1 MGFWQLWIDT
11 GGTFT
16 DCVAR
21 HPSGGLRRAKVL
33 STSALRGTMDR
44 VTGSASFR
52 TRLAAGLTPGVVSGL
67 DFTPLEARG
76 DGGALVV
83 ERHEGDV
90 LVLSGSLPD
99 GLGAGSA
106 FELRSAEEAP
116 ILAARLVTGT
126 PLGRPLPPCEM
137 RLATTLG
144 TNALLEGRGAAVAV
158 FLTRGFGDLLAIGT
172 QQRPELFAL
181 AVRKPA
187 PLHAASVEVPERVA
201 SDGSIVQSLDPGVL
215 QEELERL
222 IRAGIDEAA
231 VALINAHANPL
242 HERRLAD
249 RLLELG
255 FRHVSRSSE
264 MSASL
269 GILARARTA
278 VVDARLSPVLGDY
291 LTRIS
296 APLAAGDEERG
307 RVIGTDGDDQDG
319 GKTGA
324 DDVHDQDG
332 GRRLLVMTSAGGL
345 VDAASFRPKD
355 GLLSGPAGGV
365 VGAAF
370 AARRS
375 GYRRVISFDMG
386 GTSTDVAR
394 FDGDFEYEFEHAVAG
409 VELAAPALAVESV
422 AAGGGSV
429 CEIDGDRLRVGPRS
443 AGAMPGPACYGT
455 EGPLTLTDVNLLLG
469 RLDPVSFGV
478 PLAPDRA
485 AARAEE
491 ARAALAARTGG
502 RVTTEQ
508 LLEGFLEIANE
519 RMADAIRAVSE
530 RRGYDPAEH
539 ALIAFGGAGGQHA
552 CGVAQRLGIR
562 TVLVPADASLLSAL
576 GLGQAVL
583 ERFAERQV
591 LAPLE
596 RVEPRLPG
604 LVAELAAEAE
614 ARVRAEAE
622 PDSRV
627 AVRRRIVALRFAG
640 QESVLQVELDAPTPL
655 RAAFAARYAAVFGH
669 APEDRPVEVES
680 VRVVASVDRDA
691 GASDT
696 MRPVEGPDAGEPA
709 EPASFTE
716 AWSGGRRARIPVFE
730 RAGLAPGAAFAGPAL
745 VREPTTAIVVEA
757 GWRARVD
764 RAGALVLTRAS
775 GERRARRPAAVRRE
789 LLVNRLSSI
798 AREMGERLRRMA
810 LSTNVKER
818 LDFSCALLD
827 AEGGLVVSAPHVPVH
842 LGALGVCVRRV
853 REALPLGPGDVA
865 VTNHPAFGGSH
876 LPDVTVVTPIHAADG
891 RLLGYAAN
899 RAHHAEIG
907 GTRPGSMPPF
917 AASLA
922 EEGVAIPPLHLARGG
937 RADWEALRRLL
948 SEAPHPSRAVEDN
961 LADLRSAVAANHHGA
976 GAVGALAAEAGP
988 NEVASAMEALQE
1000 RAARLVRE
1008 RLARMQPGR
1017 RVALERMDDGSPL
1030 RVAIDIQG
1038 EGMTIDFTGSAGR
1051 HPGNLN
1057 ATPAI
1062 VGSVVMYV
1070 IRLLVDQPLPL
1081 NDGLLR
1087 PIRLV
1092 LPAGI
1097 LNPDFPDDP
1106 ALAPAVAGGNVET
1119 SQRLADLLLKALGL
1133 AGCSQG
1139 TMNNVLFGTGTFGYY
1154 ETVCG
1159 GCGAGPGFEGASA
1172 VHSHMTN
1179 TRATDPE
1186 VLERRYPVRLE
1197 RFEVRRGSGGA
1208 GRYRGGD
1215 GAVREITFL
1224 EPMSLSIL
1232 SQHRVERPYGL
1243 EGGGPA
1249 LPGAQRV
1256 VRASGAVVEL
1266 GPVDGCEVE
1275 AGDRLVLETP
1285 GGGGYGAAEPTAQS
1299 LSSIQAASR

>member
-1 MGFWQLWIDT
+1 MGLWQLWIDT

-21 HPSGGLRRAKVL
+21 HPCGGLRRAKVL

-44 VTGSASFR
+44 VTGPSSFA
-52 TRLAAGLTPGVVSGL
+52 TRLAAGLPPGLLRGL
-67 DFTPLEARG
+67 DFTPLEASG
-76 DGGALVV
+76 GGGALAV
-83 ERHEGDV
+83 EQHEGDV
-90 LVLSGSLPD
+90 LVLSGPLPD
-99 GLGAGSA
+99 GLRPGSA

-116 ILAARLVTGT
+116 ILAARLVTAT

-187 PLHAASVEVPERVA
+187 PLHAASVEVLERVA
-201 SDGSIVQSLDPGVL
+201 SDGSIVRPLDMDEL
-215 QEELERL
+215 REELERL
-222 IRAGIDEAA
+222 IREGIGEAA
-231 VALINAHANPL
+231 VALVNAHANPL
-242 HERRLAD
+242 HERGLAE
-249 RLLELG
+249 RLLERG

-291 LTRIS
+291 LARIS
-296 APLAAGDEERG
+296 AALAAGDSEGGRG
-307 RVIGTDGDDQDG
+307 SGADGDDQ
-319 GKTGA
+319 
-324 DDVHDQDG
+324 
-332 GRRLLVMTSAGGL
+332 GRKLLVMTSAGGL
-345 VDAASFRPKD
+345 VDATSFRPKD

-375 GYRRVISFDMG
+375 GYRRVIAFDMG

-394 FDGDFEYEFEHAVAG
+394 FDGHFEYEFEHAIAG
-409 VELAAPALAVESV
+409 LELAAPALAVETV
-422 AAGGGSV
+422 AAGGGSI
-429 CEIDGDRLRVGPRS
+429 CELDGDRLRVGPRS
-443 AGAMPGPACYGT
+443 AGALPGPACYGAG
-455 EGPLTLTDVNLLLG
+455 GPLTLTDVNLLLG
-469 RLDPVSFGV
+469 RLDPASFGV
-478 PLAPDRA
+478 PLAPARA

-491 ARAALAARTGG
+491 VRAALAARTGAC
-502 RVTTEQ
+502 VETEA

-530 RRGYDPAEH
+530 RRGYDPAAH
-539 ALIAFGGAGGQHA
+539 ALVAFGGAGGQHA
-552 CGVAQRLGIR
+552 CGVADRLGIH
-562 TVLVPADASLLSAL
+562 TLLVPADASLLSAL

-591 LAPLE
+591 LALLE

-604 LVAELAAEAE
+604 LVAELAAEAG

-622 PDSRV
+622 PGARV
-627 AVRRRIVALRFAG
+627 AVRQRIVALRFAG
-640 QESVLQVELDAPTPL
+640 QESVLHVEHDAGTPL

-669 APEDRPVEVES
+669 TPEDRSVEVES
-680 VRVVASVDRDA
+680 VRVVASVERDE
-691 GASDT
+691 GSSDT
-696 MRPVEGPDAGEPA
+696 ERSVGEPA
-709 EPASFTE
+709 DAGGPAAQSGAATAGGTAEPAGFTE
-716 AWSGGRRARIPVFE
+716 AWSSGRRALIPVFE
-730 RAGLAPGAAFAGPAL
+730 RADLAPDATFAGPAL
-745 VREPTTAIVVEA
+745 VREPTTAIVVEP
-757 GWRARVD
+757 GWRAQVD
-764 RAGALVLTRAS
+764 RAGALVLTREG
-775 GERRARRPAAVRRE
+775 GERRPRRPVAVRRE
-789 LLVNRLSSI
+789 LLVNRLSAI

-853 REALPLGPGDVA
+853 REALTLGPGDVA

-876 LPDVTVVTPIHAADG
+876 LPDLTVVTPIHAADG
-891 RLLGYAAN
+891 RLLCYAAN

-948 SEAPHPSRAVEDN
+948 SEAPHPSRAVQDN

-976 GAVGALAAEAGP
+976 EAVRALAAEAGAD
-988 NEVASAMEALQE
+988 EVARAMEALQE

-1008 RLARMQPGR
+1008 RLSRMQPGH
-1017 RVALERMDDGSPL
+1017 RVALERLDDGSPL

-1038 EGMTIDFTGSAGR
+1038 EGATIDFAGSAGR

-1087 PIRLV
+1087 PIVLRLS
-1092 LPAGI
+1092 AGI
-1097 LNPDFPDDP
+1097 LNPGFPDDP

-1133 AGCSQG
+1133 AACSQG
-1139 TMNNVLFGTGTFGYY
+1139 TMNNVLFGTGAFGYY

-1208 GRYRGGD
+1208 GRHRGGD
-1215 GAVREITFL
+1215 GAAREITFL

-1243 EGGGPA
+1243 EGGEPG

-1256 VRASGAVVEL
+1256 VRASGEIVHL
-1266 GPVDGCEVE
+1266 GAVDGCDVE

-1285 GGGGYGAAEPTAQS
+1285 GGGGFGAPDSDAG
-1299 LSSIQAASR
+1299 L